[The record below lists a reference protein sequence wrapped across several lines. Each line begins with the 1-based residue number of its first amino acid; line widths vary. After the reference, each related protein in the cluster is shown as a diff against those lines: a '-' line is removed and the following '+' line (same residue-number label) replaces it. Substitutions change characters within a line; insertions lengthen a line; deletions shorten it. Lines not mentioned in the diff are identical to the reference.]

1 MTEPDTPKVPY
12 HPRMA
17 ERFRGYLPVVID
29 VETGGFNAATDAL
42 LEIAAIP
49 LRQDA
54 VGNLHPAETWCE
66 QIAAFPGANLE
77 PDSLA
82 FTGIQPDNPLRG
94 AIPEQLALT
103 QLFQMIRRAM
113 KASACK
119 KAILVGHN
127 AFFDL
132 SFIHAAVARTRQKR
146 NPFHPFSTLDTVTL
160 AAACYGQTALARAI
174 KMAGM
179 TWDATQAHGALYDA
193 EKTAALFCQ
202 MINHG
207 VSINNDNLQPNLSQP
222 KVAQ

>member
-1 MTEPDTPKVPY
+1 MTTLQAAPY

-17 ERFRGYLPVVID
+17 ERFRGYLPVVVD

-49 LRQDA
+49 LWQD
-54 VGNLHPAETWCE
+54 VDGQLHPAETWCE
-66 QIAAFPGANLE
+66 QIEPFPGANLE

-94 AIPEQLALT
+94 AITEKEALT
-103 QLFQMIRRAM
+103 QLFQVIRRAM
-113 KASACK
+113 KASGCK

-132 SFIHAAVARTRQKR
+132 SFIQAAVVRTQQKR

-160 AAACYGQTALARAI
+160 AAVYYGQTVLARAS

-179 TWDATQAHGALYDA
+179 TWDANQAHGALYDA
-193 EKTAALFCQ
+193 EQTAALFCR
-202 MINHG
+202 IT
-207 VSINNDNLQPNLSQP
+207 NNLCP
-222 KVAQ
+222 VVG